1 MRGELLL
8 GGCQGGGGG
17 GLLCG
22 CQEGG
27 GGELLLGKWE
37 VGGGEGL
44 LSGCFLCPD
53 LLRSD
58 AKHPE
63 PQPFMQT
70 R

>member
-1 MRGELLL
+1 MRRELPL
-8 GGCQGGGGG
+8 GGCQVGGGG

-27 GGELLLGKWE
+27 GGGL
-37 VGGGEGL
+37 VGGGGGL
-44 LSGCFLCPD
+44 LSGCLLCPG

-58 AKHPE
+58 SRHPG